1 MKNIKVVIFDCDGV
15 MFDTVKA
22 NTAYYNNVLRH
33 FSKPDMTSEQFAYCH
48 MHTADKA
55 MAYLFDD
62 EKMLKTAQTYRKS
75 MSYLPFLKYME
86 IEPYLKP
93 LLKRLRPKYKTAV
106 ATNRTDTMKR
116 VLIEHKIK
124 DYFDLVVSAL
134 DVKRPKPHPEQ
145 LIKILEHFKI
155 KPYNAI
161 YIGDSKLDEMAAKAA
176 EIPLIAYNNRFI
188 PADFYVNSL
197 KEIED
202 IIDSR
207 REANKS

>member
-1 MKNIKVVIFDCDGV
+1 MKDIKVVIFDCDGV

-22 NTAYYNNVLRH
+22 NTAYYNSVLRH
-33 FSKPDMTSEQFAYCH
+33 FNRPDMTPEQFAYSH
-48 MHTADKA
+48 MHTSDDA

-62 EKMLKTAQTYRKS
+62 EKMLETAQTYRKS

-106 ATNRTDTMKR
+106 ATNRSDTMKR
-116 VLIEHKIK
+116 VLIEHKLK

-145 LIKILEHFKI
+145 LVKIMKHFNI
-155 KPYNAI
+155 APYNAI

-176 EIPLIAYNNRFI
+176 EITLVAYKNRSI
-188 PADFYVNSL
+188 SADFHINGL

-202 IIDSR
+202 II
-207 REANKS
+207 EI

>member
-1 MKNIKVVIFDCDGV
+1 MKGIKVVIFDCDGV

-33 FSKPDMTSEQFAYCH
+33 FGKPDMTSEQFAYSH
-48 MHTADKA
+48 MHTADVA

-62 EKMLKTAQTYRKS
+62 EKMLETAQTYRKS

-116 VLIEHKIK
+116 VLIEHKLK

-145 LIKILEHFKI
+145 LFKILEHFKI

-176 EIPLIAYNNRFI
+176 EIPLIAYKNRSI
-188 PADFYVNSL
+188 SADYYIDSL

-202 IIDSR
+202 ILEI
-207 REANKS
+207 

>member
-1 MKNIKVVIFDCDGV
+1 
-15 MFDTVKA
+15 
-22 NTAYYNNVLRH
+22 
-33 FSKPDMTSEQFAYCH
+33 
-48 MHTADKA
+48 

-116 VLIEHKIK
+116 VLIEHKLK

-134 DVKRPKPHPEQ
+134 DVMRPKPHPEQ